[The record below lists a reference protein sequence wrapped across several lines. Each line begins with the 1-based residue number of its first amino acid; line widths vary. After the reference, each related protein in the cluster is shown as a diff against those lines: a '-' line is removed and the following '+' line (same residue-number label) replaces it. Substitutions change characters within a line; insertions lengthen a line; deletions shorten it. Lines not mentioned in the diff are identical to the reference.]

1 MTDALHSAAQ
11 VRWQWLAPA
20 ITIHYALFLAA
31 LPSTCQLY
39 PEYPYRGGCVPVG
52 AAGLTALG
60 LMLPLCIGRY
70 LDVRQRRAFAL
81 QHARSGTHA
90 GLS

>member
-1 MTDALHSAAQ
+1 MTDALNSAAQ
-11 VRWQWLAPA
+11 MRWQWFAPA
-20 ITIHYALFLAA
+20 ITLHYTLFLAD
-31 LPSTCQLY
+31 LQSTCQLY

-60 LMLPLCIGRY
+60 LILPLCIGRY
-70 LDVRQRRAFAL
+70 LDVRQRRTFAL
-81 QHARSGTHA
+81 QHARSRNHA